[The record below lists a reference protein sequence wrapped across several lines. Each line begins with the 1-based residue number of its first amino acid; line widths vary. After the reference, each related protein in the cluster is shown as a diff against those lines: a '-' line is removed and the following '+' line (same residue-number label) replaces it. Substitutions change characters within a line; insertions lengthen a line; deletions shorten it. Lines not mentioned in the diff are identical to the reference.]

1 LSTKIHAAVDAWGHP
16 VRCVVTQGQA
26 SEYDQAASLSAGFQ
40 ADIVLADLGYD
51 ANRLIALIRVRGAVV
66 VILARK
72 HRLEGRAYAQA
83 IDQERNLVER
93 LFQTLKHYRSI
104 ATRDERLARNHIA
117 MLLLVA
123 TIIWLE

>member
-1 LSTKIHAAVDAWGHP
+1 VA
-16 VRCVVTQGQA
+16 
-26 SEYDQAASLSAGFQ
+26 
-40 ADIVLADLGYD
+40 
-51 ANRLIALIRVRGAVV
+51 

-72 HRLEGRAYAQA
+72 HRLEGRAYDQA

-104 ATRDERLARNHIA
+104 A
-117 MLLLVA
+117 MLFLVA